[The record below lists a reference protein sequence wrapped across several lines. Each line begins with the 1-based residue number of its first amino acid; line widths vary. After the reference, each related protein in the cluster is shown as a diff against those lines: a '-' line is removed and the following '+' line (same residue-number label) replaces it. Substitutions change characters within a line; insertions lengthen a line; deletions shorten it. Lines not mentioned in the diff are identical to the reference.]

1 MQNRIFLGYLAF
13 FALTIQL
20 LASCSG
26 VAGGLNSKSLSEL
39 KKEHKTVLTKAGPN
53 PEQYNNTPP
62 RGAEVVHY
70 ESDGRKL
77 LAWVMKPKIEGKR
90 PAILFAHGG
99 DSLGAEDANSILPF
113 LNTGF
118 LVMLPTW
125 RGENG
130 NPGNYESCYGE
141 VDDAVNAIEYLKT
154 RPDVDSS
161 LIFAAG
167 HSVGGTVVMLL
178 AESTDSVKKVA
189 ACGGLPSMETLFGSY
204 PDSPF
209 KDTRKEKNLRSPR
222 EHIQD
227 LKCPLLLCYGD
238 KGRGEKRM
246 FSLAESL
253 KRISDKK
260 EGNPEVKVVQLKGAD
275 HFTALSQ
282 AMPEMVKFFS
292 SN

>member
-1 MQNRIFLGYLAF
+1 MKRLNILSYLAV
-13 FALTIQL
+13 FASSVQL
-20 LASCSG
+20 LVSCSG
-26 VAGGLNSKSLSEL
+26 AGSALRSKPLTEL
-39 KKEHKTVLTKAGPN
+39 KKEHKTELVKAGPSPQEYSN
-53 PEQYNNTPP
+53 APP
-62 RGAEVVHY
+62 VGAEVVHY

-90 PAILFAHGG
+90 PAVLFAHGG
-99 DSLGAEDANSILPF
+99 DALGAEDANSILPF

-118 LVMLPTW
+118 LVILPSW

-167 HSVGGTVVMLL
+167 HSIGGTVVMLL
-178 AESTDSVKKVA
+178 AESSDSVKKVA
-189 ACGGLPSMETLFGSY
+189 ACGGLPSMETLFGGY
-204 PDSPF
+204 PDAPF
-209 KDTRKEKNLRSPR
+209 KDSRIEKNLRSPR
-222 EHIQD
+222 EHVQD

-246 FSLAESL
+246 FKLAESL
-253 KRISDKK
+253 KRMSDKK
-260 EGNPEVKVVQLKGAD
+260 QGNPEVRVVQLKGAD